1 LFFTTIPLLTR
12 THGHYHWQAPGYLFL
27 FPLLARYVIERLQVR
42 HALTV
47 TWFSL
52 SVAAPFLIIAVIGI
66 EAATGWA
73 HASLNNLFHLKRD
86 FTLDGLEWKELR
98 AAIAERQLLNR
109 SRLFVATAHRLEV
122 GKVDLEIGKFLPVV
136 CMCEDPRSIA
146 FGWNLASFS
155 GWDALIIGTDFY
167 IPDVRRTYGTY
178 FHDIERLNDV
188 PIHRGGQVV
197 VTLRVYYAKQ
207 YLGSYPLPFARARSL
222 E

>member
-12 THGHYHWQAPGYLFL
+12 THGHYHWQAIGYLFL
-27 FPLLARYVIERLQVR
+27 FPLLARYVVEGLQVR

-47 TWFSL
+47 KWLSL
-52 SVAAPFLIIAVIGI
+52 SIVAPFLIIAVIGI

-73 HASLNNLFHLKRD
+73 HASLKNLHLKRD
-86 FTLDGLEWKELR
+86 FTLETLEWKGLR
-98 AAIAERQLLNR
+98 AALAERQLLNR
-109 SRLFVATAHRLEV
+109 SRLFVATAHRIEV
-122 GKVDLEIGKFLPVV
+122 GKVDLEIGKYLPVV

-155 GWDALIIGTDFY
+155 GWDALIIGTDSY
-167 IPDVRRTYGTY
+167 IPDVQRTYGGY
-178 FHDIERLNDV
+178 FHSIERLVDV

-207 YLGSYPLPFARARSL
+207 YSGSYPLPVARARSL